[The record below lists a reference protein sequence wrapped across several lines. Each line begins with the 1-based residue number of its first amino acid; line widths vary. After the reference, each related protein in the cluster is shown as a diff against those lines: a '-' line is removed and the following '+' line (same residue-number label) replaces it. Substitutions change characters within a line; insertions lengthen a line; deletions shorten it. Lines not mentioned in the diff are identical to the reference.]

1 MLEAADPWTQKV
13 LIVDDD
19 TLLAALVVEFLR
31 QHDFQAEMAHTV
43 KSALNLLDSFDPDI
57 VLMDVHLGA
66 EELTGIQ
73 LARRIYASHPHLAI
87 VFLSNYPQ
95 INAKQ
100 YALPENSTYIS
111 KASIGEN
118 LDSLLNVLNSAHRGE
133 TLKGSEV
140 SELSHLSEA
149 QLDVLK
155 LAAMGLNNN
164 AIAERRGTKVRTVE
178 EILRKIYIALDV
190 PHSPETNPRV
200 TAVRKY
206 IDAAGLP
213 KHREGESLSQ

>member
-1 MLEAADPWTQKV
+1 MSDATEPWTQKV

-19 TLLAALVVEFLR
+19 ILLASLIVEFLR
-31 QHDFQAEMAHTV
+31 QHDFLAEMAQSV
-43 KSALNLLDSFDPDI
+43 KTALSLLDDFDPDI

-66 EELTGIQ
+66 DELTGIQ
-73 LARRIYASHPHLAI
+73 LARRIATSHPHLAI

-100 YALPENSTYIS
+100 SALPENSTYIS

-118 LDSLLNVLNSAHRGE
+118 LDSLLKVLNSAYRGE
-133 TLKGSEV
+133 TQKTPEV
-140 SELSHLSEA
+140 SELSHLSDA
-149 QLDVLK
+149 QLDVLR

-164 AIAERRGTKVRTVE
+164 AIAQRRGTKVRTVE
-178 EILRKIYIALDV
+178 EILRKIYISLDV

-213 KHREGESLSQ
+213 

>member
-1 MLEAADPWTQKV
+1 MQDHDPWTQKV

-19 TLLAALVVEFLR
+19 TLLASLVVEFLR
-31 QHDFQAEMAHTV
+31 NHDFQAEMAHTV
-43 KSALNLLDSFDPDI
+43 KAALQLLEDFDPDI

-66 EELTGIQ
+66 EQLTGLQ
-73 LARRIYASHPHLAI
+73 LARRISASHPHLAI

-95 INAKQ
+95 INARQ
-100 YALPENSTYIS
+100 HALPEQSAYVS
-111 KASIGEN
+111 KAAIGEN
-118 LDSLLNVLNSAHRGE
+118 LDSLLSVLHSAHRGE
-133 TLKGSEV
+133 THRDAQT
-140 SELSHLSEA
+140 SELSSLSEA
-149 QLDVLK
+149 QLEVLK

-178 EILRKIYIALDV
+178 EILHKIYGALHLPD
-190 PHSPETNPRV
+190 SPDTNPRV

-213 KHREGESLSQ
+213 

>member
-1 MLEAADPWTQKV
+1 MHDHDPWTQKV

-19 TLLAALVVEFLR
+19 TLLASLVVEFLR
-31 QHDFQAEMAHTV
+31 NHDFQAEMAHTV
-43 KSALNLLDSFDPDI
+43 KAALQLLEDFDPDI

-66 EELTGIQ
+66 EQLTGLQ
-73 LARRIYASHPHLAI
+73 LARRISASHPHLAI

-95 INAKQ
+95 ISAKQ
-100 YALPENSTYIS
+100 HALPDQSAYVS
-111 KASIGEN
+111 KAAIGEN
-118 LDSLLNVLNSAHRGE
+118 LDSLLSVLHSAHRGE
-133 TLKGSEV
+133 TPRAAEI
-140 SELSHLSEA
+140 SELSTLSEA
-149 QLDVLK
+149 QLEVLK

-178 EILRKIYIALDV
+178 EILHKIYGALHLPD
-190 PHSPETNPRV
+190 SPDTNPRV

-213 KHREGESLSQ
+213 